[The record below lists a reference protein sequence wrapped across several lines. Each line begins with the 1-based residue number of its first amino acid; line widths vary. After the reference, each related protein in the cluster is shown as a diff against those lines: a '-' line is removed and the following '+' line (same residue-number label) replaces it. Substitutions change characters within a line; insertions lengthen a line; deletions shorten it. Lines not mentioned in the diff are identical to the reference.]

1 MQNGHTALHHAA
13 RQGCPETVR
22 LLLEYGADTWIRTR
36 TQQGHDYDYDY
47 DYEGETALHLSTHR
61 GDSQAFL
68 DILQLLVARGVDV
81 NAQDGMGNTV
91 LHLAIARLASAEPVQ
106 ALLDSGARTDLLGRG
121 GLTPLQYALS
131 LDREEKARV
140 LLVAGGADPNIPSP
154 DGRRPLH
161 RAIESGRVSFEL
173 VRQLVDSG
181 ADVDATDDDGC
192 SPLYEAVRRDRADVV
207 HFLIDRGAD
216 TALGSVTM
224 EKRLQWMQFRR
235 GLPWPLRK

>member
-1 MQNGHTALHHAA
+1 MQNGSTALHHAA

-22 LLLEYGADTWIRTR
+22 LLLEYGADTWIRAR
-36 TQQGHDYDYDY
+36 TQQGHDY
-47 DYEGETALHLSTHR
+47 DYEGETALHLSTQR

-68 DILQLLVARGVDV
+68 DILHLLVARGVDV

-91 LHLAIARLASAEPVQ
+91 LHLAIARLGSVEPVE
-106 ALLDSGARTDLLGRG
+106 ALLGLGARTDLLGRG

-131 LDREEKARV
+131 LDREAKARV
-140 LLVAGGADPNIPSP
+140 LLSGAADPDIPSP

-161 RAIESGRVSFEL
+161 RAIESTRISFEL
-173 VRQLVDSG
+173 VRQLVESG
-181 ADVDATDDDGC
+181 ADVDATDDNGR
-192 SPLYEAVRRDRADVV
+192 SPLYEAVRRGRADVV

-216 TALGSVTM
+216 TVLGSVAM

>member
-1 MQNGHTALHHAA
+1 M
-13 RQGCPETVR
+13 RI
-22 LLLEYGADTWIRTR
+22 LLEYGADTWIRTR
-36 TQQGHDYDYDY
+36 PQQGH

-68 DILQLLVARGVDV
+68 DILHLLIARGVDV

-91 LHLAIARLASAEPVQ
+91 LHLAIARLASVEPVR
-106 ALLDSGARTDLLGRG
+106 ALLGFGARTDLLGRG

-131 LDREEKARV
+131 LDREEKALA
-140 LLVAGGADPNIPSP
+140 LLSGGADPNIPSP

-161 RAIESGRVSFEL
+161 RAIESTRISIKL
-173 VRQLVDSG
+173 VRQLVESG
-181 ADVDATDDDGC
+181 ADVDATDDDGR
-192 SPLYEAVRRDRADVV
+192 SPLYEAVRQDRADVV
-207 HFLIDRGAD
+207 HLLIERGAD
-216 TALGSVTM
+216 TVLCSVAM

>member
-68 DILQLLVARGVDV
+68 DILHLLVARGVDV

-106 ALLDSGARTDLLGRG
+106 ALLDSG
-121 GLTPLQYALS
+121 
-131 LDREEKARV
+131 ARV